1 MKEKAN
7 EMVEKI
13 LNTKLGKRLL
23 IGHIIRKDLDE
34 MTVDDI
40 NDLYCGTVD
49 GADEEYNKWF
59 WETFGT
65 SEYVTLDDSR
75 KLHKRPQEE
84 IDAHRKT
91 GVEFAKEFIAAVN
104 ARASEICND

>member
-1 MKEKAN
+1 MTEKAN

-23 IGHIIRKDLDE
+23 KGHIIRKDLDE

-40 NDLYCGTVD
+40 DGLYRGVGCD
-49 GADEEYNKWF
+49 DFEHNKWMAD
-59 WETFGT
+59 TFGT
-65 SEYVTLDDSR
+65 SEYVTLDNSW

-84 IDAHRKT
+84 IDAHRKA
-91 GVEFAKEFIAAVN
+91 GIEFAKEFIAAVN